1 MTSGEETTVKGWLWM
16 VLGLLGLVLGA
27 VWTLQGLNVLEDSG
41 VMSGVRIWAIIG
53 PIVGIIGL
61 VLIIVGVNVRGR
73 AKRHLQQLQQE
84 EQQPQA

>member
-1 MTSGEETTVKGWLWM
+1 VKGWLWM
-16 VLGLLGLVLGA
+16 VLGLLALVLGA
-27 VWTLQGLNVLEDSG
+27 VWTLQGLNVLGDS
-41 VMSGVRIWAIIG
+41 VMSGVTMWAVIG

-73 AKRHLQQLQQE
+73 AKRRLLQMQQQ